1 MTDTPT
7 KAPREHVS
15 AQVVI
20 PVVIIILGS
29 ALGNLS
35 QTAMNAMFGGIAA
48 DFKVDMALGQWV
60 TTLYM
65 LVIGITVPVVTYL
78 MRRFALKRL
87 TIFSLC
93 LFAFG
98 CIVDVF
104 APSFVL
110 LLVGRALQAVSAGI
124 LMPMMMSIIMTS
136 FPPNKRATVMG
147 VAGIAMGF
155 APNIGPTI
163 GGYLVTASG
172 WRSLFVILAICMI
185 VLIICACVFIVRS
198 PRIKRT
204 ASLDGFS
211 HSFSTWIR
219 LLAAR
224 LFERFRCRCSTA
236 IDLGADPYWRYCA
249 RCLHQATKAHRR
261 SAHQHGYIHVEAVRS
276 GILGI
281 ELPLCEL
288 HGHHAHRA
296 VVHREHMG
304 RNGA

>member
-110 LLVGRALQAVSAGI
+110 LLVGRFL
-124 LMPMMMSIIMTS
+124 
-136 FPPNKRATVMG
+136 RA
-147 VAGIAMGF
+147 
-155 APNIGPTI
+155 
-163 GGYLVTASG
+163 
-172 WRSLFVILAICMI
+172 
-185 VLIICACVFIVRS
+185 
-198 PRIKRT
+198 
-204 ASLDGFS
+204 FS
-211 HSFSTWIR
+211 
-219 LLAAR
+219 
-224 LFERFRCRCSTA
+224 CR
-236 IDLGADPYWRYCA
+236 
-249 RCLHQATKAHRR
+249 
-261 SAHQHGYIHVEAVRS
+261 
-276 GILGI
+276 
-281 ELPLCEL
+281 
-288 HGHHAHRA
+288 
-296 VVHREHMG
+296 
-304 RNGA
+304 